1 MRINITLPDYLVKD
15 VDCRAKVLGTSRS
28 AYIATALQHKA
39 QYDDMMKAMPKMM
52 ELVTEAQ
59 HQAKKLGNTPSSC
72 SVCVHPCKDD
82 HPDEMALCDRFEPI
96 R

>member
-15 VDCRAKVLGTSRS
+15 VDSRAKELGTSRS

-52 ELVTEAQ
+52 ELVTEVQ
-59 HQAKKLGNTPSSC
+59 QQAKKLGKMPSSC
-72 SVCVHPCKDD
+72 SECVHPCKDGN
-82 HPDEMALCDRFEPI
+82 PDDMALCERFEPI